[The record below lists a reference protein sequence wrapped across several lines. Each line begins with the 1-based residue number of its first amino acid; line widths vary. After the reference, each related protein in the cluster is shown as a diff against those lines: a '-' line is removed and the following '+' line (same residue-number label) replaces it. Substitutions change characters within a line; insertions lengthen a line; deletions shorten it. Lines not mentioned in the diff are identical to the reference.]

1 MSKHDEK
8 KIRDLEGSRSLP
20 PVSLKIP
27 MPPVKPP
34 KSEPKPQGGENK

>member
-8 KIRDLEGSRSLP
+8 RTRDLEASRSLP

-34 KSEPKPQGGENK
+34 KSEPKTQAGESK